1 MLRTHPGGPLRSVVV
16 PWVTSVKCQHLL
28 RSVEVL
34 LRFVEACLFL
44 ELLLFSPI
52 EKFPTS

>member
-1 MLRTHPGGPLRSVVV
+1 MRTHPGGPLRSVVV
-16 PWVTSVKCQHLL
+16 PWVSSVKCQHLL